1 MAARKAALLRE
12 QGWLGPEHAVAA
24 VDILAEDGERCL
36 AALFAGLD
44 RERPLVV
51 ITEGLVN
58 YFQRPVIEAFWSR
71 LATELKRFPQGTYL
85 TDLYPDLREHPRY
98 RQIRWGVGII
108 GRLTRGSYPLHYRNA
123 AEIEA
128 AFARCGFASTL
139 VLDPQREGAALG
151 LPQGRLPSLVRV
163 IESRT
168 A

>member
-1 MAARKAALLRE
+1 
-12 QGWLGPEHAVAA
+12 
-24 VDILAEDGERCL
+24 
-36 AALFAGLD
+36 
-44 RERPLVV
+44 
-51 ITEGLVN
+51 
-58 YFQRPVIEAFWSR
+58 
-71 LATELKRFPQGTYL
+71 
-85 TDLYPDLREHPRY
+85 
-98 RQIRWGVGII
+98 
-108 GRLTRGSYPLHYRNA
+108 PLHYRNA

>member
-1 MAARKAALLRE
+1 M
-12 QGWLGPEHAVAA
+12 
-24 VDILAEDGERCL
+24 
-36 AALFAGLD
+36 
-44 RERPLVV
+44 
-51 ITEGLVN
+51 
-58 YFQRPVIEAFWSR
+58 
-71 LATELKRFPQGTYL
+71 
-85 TDLYPDLREHPRY
+85 
-98 RQIRWGVGII
+98 GII

-128 AFARCGFASTL
+128 ACARCGFASTL